1 MWPPPKKI
9 ANLPP
14 DPPTWMLR
22 YSPNT
27 SRYLKTQCVHPLVT
41 RLTWHILV
49 AKIPHLCCWKRSIF
63 TDFLAQETRFDWII
77 VPYFLFHVIHDFCMF
92 NPCVGGSR
100 WSVWGRASSPASLLT
115 ESGASSSSSP
125 EPLCL
130 PSDPSCWCGVNVGS
144 KAPPF
149 YPVRKILS
157 ANAMTIVRHNPSR
170 RLKSTQVIW
179 SPLNAFAAV
188 RPVSSPHQGR
198 VIRCG
203 R

>member
-1 MWPPPKKI
+1 MGILKKWDIFQSMWLSSKQYGSATCFYDGLLLCDPHRKRSPICP
-9 ANLPP
+9 L

-77 VPYFLFHVIHDFCMF
+77 VPYFLFHVIHDFRMF

-100 WSVWGRASSPASLLT
+100 WSVWGRA
-115 ESGASSSSSP
+115 GAGAVV
-125 EPLCL
+125 L
-130 PSDPSCWCGVNVGS
+130 
-144 KAPPF
+144 A
-149 YPVRKILS
+149 
-157 ANAMTIVRHNPSR
+157 ANTIVAGLASR
-170 RLKSTQVIW
+170 R
-179 SPLNAFAAV
+179 V
-188 RPVSSPHQGR
+188 RGVLVLFSGTTMFTLVLVR
-198 VIRCG
+198 RK
-203 R
+203 RWK